1 MSLFGQLYISMQ
13 SREGD
18 LEEFFSHEV
27 QSFPPSL
34 SEFGKLYFPGTKS
47 ELMKCL
53 ELLYES
59 TPPETFSCKVLDG
72 AVIVHCLSIAGITTF
87 KEYAEKAFIPH
98 LQSHL
103 QGTERLDVVWD
114 TYRPE
119 SLKESTRQ
127 KRGKGVRRKVSG
139 ETKLPRNWSD
149 FLHDSSNKKELFD
162 FLTYKVANFVFPEGK
177 AVYITSEESVLTVC
191 SSSPMPNR
199 SHEEADARIVVHVL
213 HALQQ
218 GLTTVQVRTVDT
230 DVVVV
235 LIGVF
240 HKLLLSQPKADIW
253 VAFGVRKNYRLYSI
267 NALSTSL
274 GTKRSQALPMLHT
287 ISGCDTTSAFW
298 GKGKKSFWQAW
309 MAFEEVTDTFV
320 YLASH
325 PFEPLDSNCENF
337 RKIVLVYDK
346 TSTSLSINQTRR
358 ELFCLKNV
366 TMERMPPTQNALLQH
381 TKRAVYQASIWVTST
396 EVQQMIPSPSDYG
409 WGQVDNVWSPLWL
422 TVPEPVK
429 I

>member
-1 MSLFGQLYISMQ
+1 
-13 SREGD
+13 
-18 LEEFFSHEV
+18 
-27 QSFPPSL
+27 
-34 SEFGKLYFPGTKS
+34 
-47 ELMKCL
+47 MKC
-53 ELLYES
+53 

-103 QGTERLDVVWD
+103 QGTERLTIVWD

-191 SSSPMPNR
+191 SSSPMPNCN
-199 SHEEADARIVVHVL
+199 HEEADTRIVVHVL
-213 HALQQ
+213 HAFQQ
-218 GLTTVQVRTVDT
+218 GLTNVQVRTVDT

-253 VAFGVRKNYRLYSI
+253 VAFGVEKNYRHYSI
-267 NALSTSL
+267 NVLSTSL
-274 GTKRSQALPMLHT
+274 GTKRSQALPMLHA

-337 RKIVLVYDK
+337 CKIERLIVLVYDK

-381 TKRAVYQASIWVTST
+381 TKRAVYQASIWVTIT

-422 TVPEPVK
+422 TVPELSKADLIKCTCRGDYSKCKCGKANLKCSPLCNCHCNSYCSARRQVR
-429 I
+429 

>member
-1 MSLFGQLYISMQ
+1 MNYNTQRIR
-13 SREGD
+13 REG
-18 LEEFFSHEV
+18 FH
-27 QSFPPSL
+27 PS
-34 SEFGKLYFPGTKS
+34 SSVT
-47 ELMKCL
+47 
-53 ELLYES
+53 
-59 TPPETFSCKVLDG
+59 
-72 AVIVHCLSIAGITTF
+72 
-87 KEYAEKAFIPH
+87 
-98 LQSHL
+98 L

-149 FLHDSSNKKELFD
+149 FL
-162 FLTYKVANFVFPEGK
+162 TYKAANFVFAEGK
-177 AVYITSEESVLTVC
+177 AVYITPEQSLLTVC
-191 SSSPMPNR
+191 SSSPMPNCN
-199 SHEEADARIVVHVL
+199 HDEEADTRIVVHVL

-253 VAFGVRKNYRLYSI
+253 VAFGVGKNYRLYSI

-274 GTKRSQALPMLHT
+274 GTKRSQALPMLHA
-287 ISGCDTTSAFW
+287 IYGCDKTSASW

-325 PFEPLDSNCENF
+325 PFEPLDSNCVNF
-337 RKIVLVYDK
+337 RKIERLIILVYDK
-346 TSTSLSINQTRR
+346 TSASLSINQTRR
-358 ELFCLKNV
+358 EMFCLKNV
-366 TMERMPPTQNALLQH
+366 TMERMPPTQNTLLQH
-381 TKRAVYQASIWVTST
+381 MKMAVYQASIWVTST

-422 TVPEPVK
+422 TVPELSKACPDLIKCTCKGDCSNCKCGKENLKCSSLCNCNCNSYCSALRQVR
-429 I
+429 

>member
-1 MSLFGQLYISMQ
+1 M
-13 SREGD
+13 
-18 LEEFFSHEV
+18 
-27 QSFPPSL
+27 
-34 SEFGKLYFPGTKS
+34 
-47 ELMKCL
+47 
-53 ELLYES
+53 
-59 TPPETFSCKVLDG
+59 
-72 AVIVHCLSIAGITTF
+72 
-87 KEYAEKAFIPH
+87 PH

-119 SLKESTRQ
+119 SLKESTCQ

-199 SHEEADARIVVHVL
+199 NHEEAGARIVVHAL

-253 VAFGVRKNYRLYSI
+253 VAFGVGKNYRLYSI

-274 GTKRSQALPMLHT
+274 GTKRSQALPMLHARFLDAT
-287 ISGCDTTSAFW
+287 QPLLF
-298 GKGKKSFWQAW
+298 GKR
-309 MAFEEVTDTFV
+309 EEVV
-320 YLASH
+320 LAS
-325 PFEPLDSNCENF
+325 LDG
-337 RKIVLVYDK
+337 V
-346 TSTSLSINQTRR
+346 
-358 ELFCLKNV
+358 
-366 TMERMPPTQNALLQH
+366 
-381 TKRAVYQASIWVTST
+381 
-396 EVQQMIPSPSDYG
+396 
-409 WGQVDNVWSPLWL
+409 
-422 TVPEPVK
+422 
-429 I
+429 

>member
-1 MSLFGQLYISMQ
+1 M
-13 SREGD
+13 
-18 LEEFFSHEV
+18 
-27 QSFPPSL
+27 
-34 SEFGKLYFPGTKS
+34 
-47 ELMKCL
+47 
-53 ELLYES
+53 
-59 TPPETFSCKVLDG
+59 
-72 AVIVHCLSIAGITTF
+72 
-87 KEYAEKAFIPH
+87 PH

-119 SLKESTRQ
+119 SLKESTCQ

-162 FLTYKVANFVFPEGK
+162 FLTYKMANFVFPEGK

-230 DVVVV
+230 DVVV

-240 HKLLLSQPKADIW
+240 HKLLLSQPKAYIW
-253 VAFGVRKNYRLYSI
+253 VAFGVGKNYRLYSI

-274 GTKRSQALPMLHT
+274 GTKRSQHYQYFTRFLDATQPRLFGEKGRSR
-287 ISGCDTTSAFW
+287 SGKLGW
-298 GKGKKSFWQAW
+298 RLKRLR
-309 MAFEEVTDTFV
+309 TFV

-337 RKIVLVYDK
+337 CKIERLIVLVYDK

-381 TKRAVYQASIWVTST
+381 TKRAVYQAFIWVTST
-396 EVQQMIPSPSDYG
+396 QVQQMIPSPNDYG
-409 WGQVDNVWSPLWL
+409 WGQVDNVWSLLWL
-422 TVPEPVK
+422 TVPELSKACQDLIKCTCKGDCSNCKCGKASLKCSPLCNCNCNWYCSARRQLR
-429 I
+429 